1 MQLQRRAII
10 AQDAGGN
17 PNHSKENGEFTSGSG
32 GSTGAE
38 KVAKPVNTR
47 PTLSDIEKTRN
58 AGEHQNAVPLYK
70 DGKLNPEHEKVKT
83 MKGAE
88 AAAEFE
94 GPVKAGPADPDRE
107 HYPNRWPKDS
117 PQQKKI
123 SEQLAEL
130 HKGKGAEEK
139 FMHPKTKSGAENLP
153 LAALRKHVTAA
164 VESGESEAI
173 TEQPAEQKYKSELG
187 TERGRQH
194 HRSIAAAFNSGTS
207 KKIGNYSTDGKA
219 IYLHGNK
226 IVEKGPNG
234 EINFTLAGWP
244 TATTRAALSDFGI
257 RVGQSKGKQTYSHSG
272 GTEEINENDTYRA
285 KDEQPD
291 MALDPNSA
299 AVNSPTPWK
308 GRNLDND
315 PVGDRSASPDLA
327 SAGGSDCNVY
337 TGRDL
342 G

>member
-32 GSTGAE
+32 GS
-38 KVAKPVNTR
+38 KSSSPSM
-47 PTLSDIEKTRN
+47 SDVFSGKTKYNEKTDT
-58 AGEHQNAVPLYK
+58 HSDVSK
-70 DGKLNPEHEKVKT
+70 
-83 MKGAE
+83 
-88 AAAEFE
+88 
-94 GPVKAGPADPDRE
+94 
-107 HYPNRWPKDS
+107 S
-117 PQQKKI
+117 
-123 SEQLAEL
+123 
-130 HKGKGAEEK
+130 AEEK
-139 FMHPKTKSGAENLP
+139 FMQPKTKSGAENSP
-153 LAALRKHVTAA
+153 LAALRKHVTGA
-164 VESGESEAI
+164 VESGKSEAI
-173 TEQPAEQKYKSELG
+173 TEQPAEQKYKTSLA
-187 TERGRQH
+187 TEQGRKN
-194 HRSIAAAFNSGTS
+194 HRSIAAAFNSGQS

-244 TATTRAALSDFGI
+244 TATTRASLRDFGI
-257 RVGQSKGKQTYSHSG
+257 RVGQSKGKQMYSHSG
-272 GTEEINENDTYRA
+272 GEEEIDSNKMYRA

-327 SAGGSDCNVY
+327 SAGGGDCNVY